1 MTPGYYLHGAYKI
14 VEQGW
19 VQLRFLLP
27 HDMPEVL
34 AVARALADLEDAI
47 RKGNWK

>member
-1 MTPGYYLHGAYKI
+1 MTPGYYLHGAFKI

-34 AVARALADLEDAI
+34 VVDRALTALEDAI
-47 RKGNWK
+47 RKVSWK